1 MTSSTQGTARARCVP
16 AVRRVA
22 LLAAVCVV
30 SASTLPAQFI
40 PRAPATRAPRA
51 VVEPQADSL
60 TEQFTVAGIPVVLRR
75 VTANN
80 VVAANVY
87 LLGGTRQL
95 TPVTQ
100 GIELLL
106 LEASGEGTAR
116 YPREQLR
123 ARMAAM
129 GSAIGV
135 SPGVDWSVLGLRS
148 TVANFDSSFHILAD
162 RLVAPRLEASAV
174 ERVREQIRSAVG
186 QRGES
191 PDALLDYLADSAA
204 FAGHPYGLSPVGT
217 VESISAITREQLQA
231 YHAEQVVRS
240 RLFLVIVGNV
250 SRAHVERLVQ
260 GTLGTLPTGAYTW
273 ALPDAPA
280 PRASGATFVQRRLPT
295 NYLQGWF
302 VGPRADSEDYA
313 ALRLASAVLSGRLFA
328 EIRERR
334 NLTYAVDAPFRE
346 RAIGIGGL
354 YVTTTQP
361 DVVLSIM
368 QREMSALQQGTISQ
382 DGLDRLV
389 QQFIVTYFLDN
400 ETNADQANLLARAAL
415 YQGDWRRANSFVD
428 DLRAV
433 TPEDIRL
440 AAAKYFRN
448 VRWAFV
454 GDALRVDRRAFER
467 F

>member
-1 MTSSTQGTARARCVP
+1 MSARIMRSF
-16 AVRRVA
+16 
-22 LLAAVCVV
+22 AACVV
-30 SASTLPAQFI
+30 SVVATLLPAGGALQAQFV
-40 PRAPATRAPRA
+40 PRAPERAARPA
-51 VVEPQADSL
+51 VAAYADTL
-60 TEQFTVAGIPVVLRR
+60 TSSFTVDGIPVLLRR

-95 TPVTQ
+95 TPATQ

-106 LEASGEGTAR
+106 LEASEKGTAK
-116 YPREQLR
+116 YPRERLR
-123 ARMAAM
+123 ARMAEM
-129 GSAIGV
+129 GSAVGV

-148 TVANFDSSFHILAD
+148 TVAQFDSTWAILAD
-162 RLVAPRLEASAV
+162 RLIAPRLDSADV
-174 ERVREQIRSAVG
+174 ELVREQVRSAVG
-186 QRGES
+186 QRDES
-191 PDALLDYLADSAA
+191 PDALLDWMADSAG
-204 FAGHPYGLSPVGT
+204 FAGHPYALSPVGT
-217 VESISAITREQLQA
+217 VASLGAITRDDLRA
-231 YHAEQVVRS
+231 YHRAQVVRS
-240 RLFLVIVGNV
+240 RLFVVVVGNV
-250 SRAHVERLVQ
+250 TRERVERLVR
-260 GTLGTLPTGAYTW
+260 GTLGTLPAGDYTW
-273 ALPDAPA
+273 SLPDPPA
-280 PRASGATFVQRRLPT
+280 PRASGAAFAQRRLPT
-295 NYLQGWF
+295 NYVQGWF
-302 VGPRADSEDYA
+302 VGPRADDDDYA
-313 ALRLASAVLSGRLFA
+313 ALRLACAVLSGRLFT

-346 RAIGIGGL
+346 RAIAMGGL

-361 DVVLSIM
+361 DAVLEIM
-368 QREMSALQQGTISQ
+368 QREMRALQQGTISQ
-382 DGLDRLV
+382 AGLDRLV

-440 AAAKYFRN
+440 AAVKYFRE